1 VDGEETGCCAGED
14 GLVLFLLT
22 GASGAGKSSARRAVE
37 ADLAPMVE
45 CVELKDLGSVP
56 AVPDVAWR
64 QRMAECAVARA
75 GRLDADGID
84 LLLAGDP
91 VAPGE
96 VLAAPSA
103 AGVDVAVC
111 LLDVDEATQIL
122 RLRRRGDP
130 EELLGRH
137 VAFAEWMRRHAED
150 PGHLPEVLMNGGW
163 SGMDWSRLTR
173 LRWGVT
179 VIDGSTLTVA
189 EVGDRVRHWIGAVR
203 AGCAPVFR
211 RSGD

>member
-1 VDGEETGCCAGED
+1 
-14 GLVLFLLT
+14 VLFLLT

-37 ADLAPMVE
+37 ADLAPRVE
-45 CVELKDLGSVP
+45 CVELKDLGPVP

-75 GRLDADGID
+75 GRLDADGRD

-103 AGVDVAVC
+103 AGVDIAVC
-111 LLDVDEATQIL
+111 LLDVDAATQKR

-130 EELLGRH
+130 EELLERH
-137 VAFAEWMRRHAED
+137 VAFAAWMRGHAED
-150 PGHLPEVLMNGGW
+150 PGHVPEVLMNDGW
-163 SGMDWSRLTR
+163 PGMDWSRLTR
-173 LRWGVT
+173 LPWGVS
-179 VIDGSTLTVA
+179 VIDGSRLTVA
-189 EVGDRVRHWIGAVR
+189 EVGDRVWHWIGAVR
-203 AGCAPVFR
+203 AGSAPVFR